1 MVGSAFVSKG
11 GPNRFA
17 GLVMETRM
25 VEQHLK
31 RLVAEL
37 REQQAADTRLE
48 AVITANL
55 NALGFGGGE

>member
-1 MVGSAFVSKG
+1 
-11 GPNRFA
+11 
-17 GLVMETRM
+17 M